1 MNKPTTKLVYDT
13 PTAEC
18 VYIQMEQ
25 CITTSPGSTLGDMGG
40 NPIYNEDF

>member
-18 VYIQMEQ
+18 VRIQMEQ
-25 CITTSPGSTLGDMGG
+25 CIASPTNTIPDMEN
-40 NPIYNEDF
+40 NPVFDEDF